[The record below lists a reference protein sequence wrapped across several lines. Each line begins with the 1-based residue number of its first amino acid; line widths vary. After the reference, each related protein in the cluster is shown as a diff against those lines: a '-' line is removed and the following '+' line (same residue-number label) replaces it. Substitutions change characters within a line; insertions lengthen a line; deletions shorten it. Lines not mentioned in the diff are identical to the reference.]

1 MLDIEDT
8 VAKLSQSDKVRLL
21 SGADFWHTAA
31 VPELGIPSLRF
42 TDGPNGVRGTRFF
55 NGVPAACF
63 PCGTAL
69 GATFD
74 YDLMIRAG
82 STMGEEAKAK
92 GAHVIL
98 GPTVNMQRGPL
109 GGRGFESFSEDPV
122 LSGLTAAAVIS
133 GIQSTNVTATLKHFV
148 CNDQEHER
156 NSVNSILTE
165 RALREIYLLPFQIA
179 IRDSK
184 PGAIMT
190 AYNRVNGVHASQ
202 STYLLDE
209 VLRKEWSWDG
219 LIMSDWYG
227 TYSTADAI
235 NAGLDIDMP
244 GPTSFRG
251 FLVERDVNAK
261 LIAQHTIDERVRTVL
276 KLVNRAEKA
285 CIPHDASEKAL
296 DTPETAA
303 LLRKI
308 AADSIVLLKND
319 KSVLP
324 LSKDKMTAVIG
335 PNAKISTYC
344 GGGSAS
350 LLPYYAVTPYEGI
363 SAKVTSGKVT
373 YVEGASGYKMLPVI
387 GPNTFM
393 PSGKKGVVFRT
404 FVDGPEVLTRRHV
417 DELELRMAEMFFVD
431 YAHPAIKGKPVYYGE
446 VLASFIPEESGEY
459 KFGVTVY
466 GTAKLFVDD
475 QLIVDNESVQRPG
488 ESFFTRGTL
497 EEVGTVLLEAG
508 KSYDIKV
515 TFGSAKTSKLK
526 SNSVSFAGGGLR
538 VGLARVIDESAEIES
553 AVAVAKSVDQVVLCV
568 GLSADWESEGY
579 DRRHLDLPGKTNELV
594 SRVLE
599 GNPNTVVVVQSG
611 MPVEMPWITEC
622 NAVMEAWY
630 GGNETGNAIADVLF
644 GDVNPSGKLPVTF
657 PKKVQDNPTF
667 LNFRSER
674 GRTLY
679 GEDVYIGYRFYES
692 LEKEV
697 LFPFGHGLSYSTFTL
712 SDLSVIATD
721 NSITVTT
728 GVHNTSGPDGAEV
741 VQVYIKQHDPS
752 VNRPPKELKGF
763 RKVFVPA
770 GETKSVEVEI
780 DLKYATS
787 FYDET
792 RKAWISEQALYSVL
806 VGTTS
811 QQTLLEQSFTTAKT
825 FWWTGL

>member
-1 MLDIEDT
+1 
-8 VAKLSQSDKVRLL
+8 
-21 SGADFWHTAA
+21 
-31 VPELGIPSLRF
+31 
-42 TDGPNGVRGTRFF
+42 
-55 NGVPAACF
+55 
-63 PCGTAL
+63 
-69 GATFD
+69 
-74 YDLMIRAG
+74 
-82 STMGEEAKAK
+82 
-92 GAHVIL
+92 
-98 GPTVNMQRGPL
+98 
-109 GGRGFESFSEDPV
+109 
-122 LSGLTAAAVIS
+122 
-133 GIQSTNVTATLKHFV
+133 
-148 CNDQEHER
+148 
-156 NSVNSILTE
+156 
-165 RALREIYLLPFQIA
+165 
-179 IRDSK
+179 
-184 PGAIMT
+184 
-190 AYNRVNGVHASQ
+190 
-202 STYLLDE
+202 
-209 VLRKEWSWDG
+209 
-219 LIMSDWYG
+219 
-227 TYSTADAI
+227 
-235 NAGLDIDMP
+235 MP